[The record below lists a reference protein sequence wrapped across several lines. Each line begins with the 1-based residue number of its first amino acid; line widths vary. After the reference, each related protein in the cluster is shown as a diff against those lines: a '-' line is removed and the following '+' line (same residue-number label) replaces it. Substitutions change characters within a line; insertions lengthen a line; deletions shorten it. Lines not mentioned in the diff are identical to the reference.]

1 MKKTKVFISS
11 VQGEFEQ
18 ERQMLFNYLMQ
29 DALLGLFFEPFI
41 FENLPASAQS
51 VVKVYLNEVEKS
63 DVYLGLFGEDYGFED
78 KDGIS
83 PTEHEFNLAT
93 KLNKT
98 RLIFITNHSNES
110 RHKKETA
117 LIRKAEQDVIRK
129 KFASQ
134 NELKTSVYA
143 SLIRYLEEKE
153 FIRTGPFDASV
164 CRGAGFEDIYPE
176 KVKKWVQI
184 AKNKRGFP
192 LPPQSPIE
200 EIFEHLNLGNKQLT
214 NAALL
219 LFGKEPQKFFISSEI
234 KCAQF
239 YGIEIVKPIP
249 AYHVYKGD
257 VFQLVDQAV
266 DFVLSRIDVSTG
278 TRDKSVQVDIDYEIP
293 RAVVAEAIVNAVAH
307 RDYTSTG
314 SVQVMLFKNR
324 LEIWNPGKL
333 PSNLTLSK
341 LRKSHGSFPANPL
354 LAEPMYLSGYIERL
368 GTGTRDMIRLCK
380 EKKLKEPDFKQE
392 DVFKTIIWRKN
403 HVVEETHGR
412 STGELS
418 GEATGELSGEVKRV
432 IIVLN
437 GEQKRSDIQKSLQ
450 LKHDDYFRLN
460 YIIPAIESH
469 IIELKYPDIPNH
481 PKQKYRLTKKGLDL
495 KKQFKNN
502 QK

>member
-1 MKKTKVFISS
+1 M
-11 VQGEFEQ
+11 
-18 ERQMLFNYLMQ
+18 
-29 DALLGLFFEPFI
+29 
-41 FENLPASAQS
+41 SAQS
-51 VVKVYLNEVEKS
+51 PVK
-63 DVYLGLFGEDYGFED
+63 
-78 KDGIS
+78 
-83 PTEHEFNLAT
+83 
-93 KLNKT
+93 
-98 RLIFITNHSNES
+98 
-110 RHKKETA
+110 
-117 LIRKAEQDVIRK
+117 
-129 KFASQ
+129 
-134 NELKTSVYA
+134 
-143 SLIRYLEEKE
+143 
-153 FIRTGPFDASV
+153 
-164 CRGAGFEDIYPE
+164 
-176 KVKKWVQI
+176 
-184 AKNKRGFP
+184 
-192 LPPQSPIE
+192 
-200 EIFEHLNLGNKQLT
+200 EIFEHLHLGSEQLT

-239 YGIEIVKPIP
+239 HGTEIVKPIP

-257 VFQLVDQAV
+257 VFQLVDQSV

-278 TRDKSVQVDIDYEIP
+278 TRDKSIQVDIEYEIP

-380 EKKLKEPDFKQE
+380 EKNLKEPDFKQE

-403 HVVEETHGR
+403 HVTVEATKEA
-412 STGELS
+412 TGELS

-432 IIVLN
+432 VIVLN

-460 YIIPAIESH
+460 YIIPALESNV
-469 IIELKYPDIPNH
+469 IELKYPNTPNH

-495 KKQFKNN
+495 KKQLENN
-502 QK
+502 PK